1 MSISWKEFLKA
12 QLSAFIGGLTDFCIY
27 SLAYKIFLLSA
38 PLSNV
43 ISGGI
48 GAVVNFSIN
57 RSWSF
62 SSSEK
67 PIASQLWKFVI
78 VVIGSIF
85 LKTVGIYFLVDVHK
99 FHFLLSKLIVE
110 IIVSLGFNFTFQ
122 KFWVF
127 KK

>member
-1 MSISWKEFLKA
+1 MSITWKEFLKA
-12 QLSAFIGGLTDFCIY
+12 QLSAFIGGLTDLCIY
-27 SLAYKIFLLSA
+27 WIAYKIFLLSA

-43 ISGGI
+43 ISGGL
-48 GAVVNFSIN
+48 GAIVNFSIN

-67 PIASQLWKFVI
+67 PIGSQLWKFVV

-85 LKTVGIYFLVDVHK
+85 LKTIGIYFLVEIYA
-99 FHFLLSKLIVE
+99 FHFLLSKLIIE
-110 IIVSLGFNFTFQ
+110 IIVSLGFNFMLQ